1 MAKKYYWEI
10 PENETD
16 IETGEETG
24 NVITH
29 KIELVC
35 SNLTGKILI
44 TIDETQFNISEKPF
58 SVKKMEQMFRL
69 GELPALISFN
79 NQGSPV
85 IRIDNENYLPIKK

>member
-16 IETGEETG
+16 FETGELTG

-29 KIELVC
+29 KIELTC

-44 TIDETQFNISEKPF
+44 TIDGTEFDISEKPF
-58 SVKKMEQMFRL
+58 SLKKVEQMFRL
-69 GELPALISFN
+69 GEMPALISFDKKGVPQIKVD
-79 NQGSPV
+79 NQLYPPK
-85 IRIDNENYLPIKK
+85 N